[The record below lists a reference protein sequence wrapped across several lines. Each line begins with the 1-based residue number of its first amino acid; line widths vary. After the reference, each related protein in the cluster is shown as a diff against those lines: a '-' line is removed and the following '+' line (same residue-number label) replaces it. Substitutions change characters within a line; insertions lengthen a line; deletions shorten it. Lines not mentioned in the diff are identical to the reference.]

1 VPILLPAPLQFES
14 GSGYHPT
21 MAQPW
26 SPRPVITFL
35 TDFGPDAAA
44 AICRGVMLDVAR
56 DAQIIDISHS
66 VRKFAVRE
74 AAVLLRWALPWMP
87 VGIHLAI
94 VDPGVGTERKPLA
107 LRVGRGDILLGPD
120 NGILMPAADRLGGV
134 AEARLLANREL
145 MLPAMSHTF
154 HGRDVFAPMAGHL
167 AAGLPL
173 SSVGPEQNPLSIVQL
188 RLPEPT
194 IEPGALETSVTY
206 VDSFG
211 NLRLAGSRADLVR
224 AIGTVETG
232 RPLTI
237 SFLPADGRADINERT
252 VWASTFAEVT
262 PGGVLLYEDS
272 FGGLACA
279 VNQGDMAARLGLA
292 SEDRVRIVAAS

>member
-1 VPILLPAPLQFES
+1 MALPS
-14 GSGYHPT
+14 
-21 MAQPW
+21 

-56 DAQIIDISHS
+56 DAQIIDISHA

-94 VDPGVGTERKPLA
+94 VDPGVGTERRPLA
-107 LRVGRGDILLGPD
+107 LRVGRGDILVGPD
-120 NGILMPAADRLGGV
+120 NGILMPAAERLGGV
-134 AEARLLANREL
+134 AQARLLANREL
-145 MLPAMSHTF
+145 MLATTSHTF

-167 AAGLPL
+167 AAGRSL
-173 SSVGPEQNPLSIVQL
+173 SSVGPELDPLSLVAL

-206 VDSFG
+206 IDSFG
-211 NLRLAGSRADLVR
+211 NLRLAGSRADLER
-224 AIGTVETG
+224 AIGSVETG
-232 RPLTI
+232 CRLTI
-237 SFLPADGRADINERT
+237 SFLPIDGRPSIHEQT
-252 VWASTFAEVT
+252 VWAATFGQVE
-262 PGGVLLYEDS
+262 PGGALLYEDS
-272 FGGLACA
+272 FGGLAYA
-279 VNQGDMAARLGLA
+279 LNQGDMAARLGVA
-292 SEDRVRIVAAS
+292 SEDRVRIEAA